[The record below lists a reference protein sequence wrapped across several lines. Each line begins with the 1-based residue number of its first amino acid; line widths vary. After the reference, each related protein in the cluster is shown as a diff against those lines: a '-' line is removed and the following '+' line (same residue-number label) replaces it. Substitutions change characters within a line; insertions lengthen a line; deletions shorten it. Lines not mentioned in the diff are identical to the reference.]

1 MKVFTCSY
9 SCFSLAIPMDFV
21 SSIFLHSD
29 NSNNKIHYT
38 AENGDMYISL
48 PMLFDCP
55 NINIKHGVILRNNNN
70 DSQENK
76 VILLSAEV
84 ERERDIPAENFY
96 QVPKIMSLLRFSKI
110 FNGIFF
116 HIRSHDESNNKLIKE
131 LGLLL
136 DPQQLVQNIQK
147 ELIL

>member
-1 MKVFTCSY
+1 MKVFICSY

-29 NSNNKIHYT
+29 NLNKKIHYT
-38 AENGDMYISL
+38 SENGDMYISL
-48 PMLFDCP
+48 PLLLECP
-55 NINIKHGVILRNNNN
+55 DVNIKHGIILRNDN
-70 DSQENK
+70 DSQKNK

-84 ERERDIPAENFY
+84 EREKEIPDENFFHL
-96 QVPKIMSLLRFSKI
+96 PKIMGLLRFSQI

-116 HIRSHDESNNKLIKE
+116 HNRRHDEGDNKSINE

-136 DPQQLVQNIQK
+136 NPEHLVQTIQK
-147 ELIL
+147 ELIK